1 MTGSWLRSGCWL
13 AEVAQEAPL
22 LCLIDDAHWLDDASV
37 SALVFVARRL
47 AAERVTLVFA
57 ARDAEARAFS
67 ASGLEVSLRAARR
80 TPSRPASGHRAA
92 AAGRAAGRGG
102 RPGAEVLVAGSSTAS
117 LEPGTDGS
125 APAASQRT
133 GWYAAPCS
141 TSSGVSDLFFSAT
154 T

>member
-1 MTGSWLRSGCWL
+1 MAVEQQQRRPGGG
-13 AEVAQEAPL
+13 AP
-22 LCLIDDAHWLDDASV
+22 
-37 SALVFVARRL
+37 ARR
-47 AAERVTLVFA
+47 
-57 ARDAEARAFS
+57 
-67 ASGLEVSLRAARR
+67 
-80 TPSRPASGHRAA
+80 P
-92 AAGRAAGRGG
+92 G
-102 RPGAEVLVAGSSTAS
+102 RPEVLVAGSSTAS